1 MITLKVLYF
10 MSKNNA
16 MTGWYLYI
24 IRCANSHLYTGI
36 TTDIARRFAEHQA
49 SGPKAAKY
57 LKGKGPLTLVYQESL
72 VDRSEASKREIIVK
86 KYTRQQK
93 LLLIE
98 QHALIYPTER

>member
-16 MTGWYLYI
+16 NTDWYLYI

-36 TTDIARRFAEHQA
+36 TTDISRRFGEHQA

-57 LKGKGPLTLVYQESL
+57 LRGKGPLTLVYQESL
-72 VDRSEASKREIIVK
+72 ADRSEASKREIAVK

-98 QHALIYPTER
+98 QYELTRPR